1 MFYYLSPR
9 SGENFDL
16 FMSKNGS
23 ECRKKHVLV
32 IFHEKIGEKNLCAT
46 HKRPKI
52 FLCFAGKIYGNHK
65 IAVSIAAISSS
76 IDAGRCHCTRAFCLM
91 QIIKLYFVFS
101 HI

>member
-16 FMSKNGS
+16 FMPKNGS

-46 HKRPKI
+46 HKYLS
-52 FLCFAGKIYGNHK
+52 FGNIILYTQLISRSLVHK
-65 IAVSIAAISSS
+65 NTYVIQ
-76 IDAGRCHCTRAFCLM
+76 L
-91 QIIKLYFVFS
+91 S
-101 HI
+101 HIMVFKTRKHIDICILYIYV